1 MGALAVNGESCGA
14 IGRLDSWKEIA
25 AYLKRGARTV
35 QRWEREEGLPVRRLQ
50 HGKLGSV
57 YCYKPELDA
66 WWAGRGEALENAP
79 GLMDRTP
86 SVAVMPF
93 ADMSPAQDQAY
104 FCDGVAEE
112 IIHALSQIQGL
123 RAASRSSS
131 FRFRTP
137 GLDSRQIGRQLGV
150 RTLLEGSV
158 RMYGDQF
165 RIAVQLV
172 DTETG
177 FQLWS
182 ERYDRQRSDMFRVQ
196 DEIAGNVAQ
205 SLAVALTLAAPKPPD
220 PNRLLQSN

>member
-1 MGALAVNGESCGA
+1 MGAFVVDGAACGA

-57 YCYKPELDA
+57 YGYKPELDA
-66 WWAGRGEALENAP
+66 WWAGRGEGLENAV
-79 GLMDRTP
+79 GCAADQTP

-93 ADMSPAQDQAY
+93 ADMSPAQDQSY

-112 IIHALSQIQGL
+112 IIHALSRIQGL
-123 RAASRSSS
+123 RTASRSSS
-131 FRFRTP
+131 LRFGTRA
-137 GLDSRQIGRQLGV
+137 LDNRQIGRQLGV

-158 RMYGDQF
+158 RVCGDQF

-182 ERYDRQRSDMFRVQ
+182 ERYDRQLRDMFRVQ

-205 SLAVALTLAAPKPPD
+205 RLSAVFSRSSLTF
-220 PNRLLQSN
+220 

>member
-1 MGALAVNGESCGA
+1 MGALEVGGATRGA

-57 YCYKPELDA
+57 YGYKPELDA
-66 WWAGRGEALENAP
+66 WWAGRGEASDNQPAA
-79 GLMDRTP
+79 DATP

-93 ADMSPAQDQAY
+93 TDMSPAHDQAY

-112 IIHALSQIQGL
+112 IIHALSRIPGL

-131 FRFRTP
+131 FRFRAP
-137 GLDSRQIGRQLGV
+137 ALDSRQIGRQLGV

-158 RMYGDQF
+158 RVSGDQF

-182 ERYDRQRSDMFRVQ
+182 ERYDRQLQDMFRVQ

-205 SLAVALTLAAPKPPD
+205 
-220 PNRLLQSN
+220 RLSVVFCGGIIQTGIPRN

>member
-1 MGALAVNGESCGA
+1 MGAFEVGGATSGA

-57 YCYKPELDA
+57 YGYKPELDA
-66 WWAGRGEALENAP
+66 WWAGRDEGLENAA
-79 GLMDRTP
+79 GLKDQPAADATP

-93 ADMSPAQDQAY
+93 ADMSPARNQSY

-112 IIHALSQIQGL
+112 IIHALSRIPGL
-123 RAASRSSS
+123 RTASRSSS
-131 FRFRTP
+131 LCYRTLV
-137 GLDSRQIGRQLGV
+137 LDSRQIGRQLGV

-158 RMYGDQF
+158 RMCGDQF

-182 ERYDRQRSDMFRVQ
+182 ERYDRQLSDMFRVQ

-205 SLAVALTLAAPKPPD
+205 SLAIALTLAAA
-220 PNRLLQSN
+220 